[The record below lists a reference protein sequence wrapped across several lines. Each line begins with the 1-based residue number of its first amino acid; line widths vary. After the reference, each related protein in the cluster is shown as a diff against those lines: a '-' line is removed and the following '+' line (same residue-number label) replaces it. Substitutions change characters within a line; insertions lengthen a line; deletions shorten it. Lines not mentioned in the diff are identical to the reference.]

1 MSRGHDLKDLLDRDR
16 SQRRGE
22 GLDFGSSREGLDF
35 ESYAHGSERV
45 LDVVA
50 KLHDT
55 SANLY

>member
-1 MSRGHDLKDLLDRDR
+1 MSRGHELKDLLDRDR
-16 SQRRGE
+16 SQRPGQ
-22 GLDFGSSREGLDF
+22 GLDF
-35 ESYAHGSERV
+35 ESYAHGSESV